1 MSKLDLR
8 TFISI
13 ILIILCASCTGS
25 KEIKNIG
32 VSIETEKGI
41 REIVYYAEQK
51 ESSEECYPLYKL
63 PGIVSASV
71 IKAIYLNIPEAN
83 ISTTKLYACGDLKN
97 RTFYPE
103 LTESY
108 KPLPI
113 SIEKM
118 KNGVYKIVCNEL
130 KDKRDTGA
138 FLILLVSMP
147 LGIPNRAYPIF
158 NFDIKKKD
166 AIISPDDLFS
176 SEDEIKNSIEISD
189 VQTKWVKKE
198 NVENTPRFAFFPAI
212 TFKVMNKGKKP
223 LYNIEFVALFTNI
236 KFNSQLFGYAFCIK
250 QELMPGKTTEKL
262 TLISN
267 GGVEYER
274 LDSFKNSSDWKSP
287 VVELKVYSVFNHDPF
302 SNRGYISV
310 GKWEFSKN
318 ID

>member
-8 TFISI
+8 AFISI

-51 ESSEECYPLYKL
+51 ISSEECYPLDKL

-83 ISTTKLYACGDLKN
+83 ISSTKLYDCYNLKG
-97 RTFYPE
+97 RTFYPNLKE
-103 LTESY
+103 WHTEYSI
-108 KPLPI
+108 PLPI

-138 FLILLVSMP
+138 FLILLVRMP

-189 VQTKWVKKE
+189 VQIKWVKKE
-198 NVENTPRFAFFPAI
+198 NVETTPRFAFFPAI

-223 LYNIEFVALFTNI
+223 LYNITFMADFQMHEIPTCN
-236 KFNSQLFGYAFCIK
+236 K
-250 QELMPGKTTEKL
+250 QELMPGKTTEKI
-262 TLISN
+262 TLISKQ
-267 GGVEYER
+267 GLREEIF
-274 LDSFKNSSDWKSP
+274 DSFKNSTDWNP
-287 VVELKVYSVFNHDPF
+287 VVELVVHSVFCD
-302 SNRGYISV
+302 STDIRYITM
-310 GKWEFSKN
+310 GRWKLPKN